1 MKVTTFGL
9 DLAKNVFQLHWVEP
23 ETGEVKRRALK
34 RDQVLKFFAQRS
46 AAVVAMEA
54 CGSAHDWARKLI
66 ELGHDARLIAPQ
78 FVRPFVRSNKT
89 DAADAQAIWEAAQR
103 PERRFV
109 AVKSVHQQA
118 VLMLHRVREQRVKMR
133 TMQIN
138 QLRGLLYEFGAILPA
153 GRHKAMAQ
161 VAQALAQLEETLPA
175 MALEVL
181 REQCAGIEA
190 LSAEIEAIE
199 RKLAA
204 WRKEDEAAQ
213 RLMAIPGVGLLT
225 ATAAVATVGDA
236 RVFRSGREFAAF
248 LGLVPRQSGTGGR
261 VKLLGISKRGD
272 GYLRRLLIHG
282 ARAVVTHARVREP
295 WLEALLARRPLNTVI
310 VALANKMART
320 IWALL
325 AYGRHYERRGQAL
338 EGA

>member
-23 ETGEVKRRALK
+23 QTGEVKRRALK
-34 RDQVLKFFAQRS
+34 RDQMIKFFAQRS
-46 AAVVAMEA
+46 ASVVAMEA
-54 CGSAHDWARKLI
+54 CGSAHYWARKLI
-66 ELGHDARLIAPQ
+66 ELGHEARLIAPQ

-138 QLRGLLYEFGAILPA
+138 QLRGLLYEFGVILPA
-153 GRHKAMAQ
+153 GRHKAMTQ
-161 VAQALAQLEETLPA
+161 VAQALAQLEDTLPA

-181 REQCAGIEA
+181 REQCASIEA
-190 LSAEIEAIE
+190 LSAQIDEIE

-204 WRKEDEAAQ
+204 WRKEDEAAK
-213 RLMAIPGVGLLT
+213 RLMQVPGVGLLT

-236 RVFRSGREFAAF
+236 KVFSSGREFAAF

-282 ARAVVTHARVREP
+282 ARAVITHAKARDP
-295 WLEALLARRPLNTVI
+295 WVEALLARRPLNAVV

-325 AYGRHYERRGQAL
+325 AHGRYYEPRAHAL
-338 EGA
+338 GCA